1 GPYAS
6 LAAGLGESLQGTGK
20 TACVAESSTGGMVRS
35 RITEQPGS
43 SAYFTG
49 GVIAYSNAAKEREL
63 GVPGGLLESV
73 GAVSREVAEAM
84 AGGVRKRF
92 GTTLAVA
99 VTGIAGPDA
108 DGSAKPVG
116 LTYIA
121 VAVETRTSS
130 REFKF
135 TGDRASNRRQA
146 ADEALRMLIAE
157 VRGMGRAAS

>member
-1 GPYAS
+1 SGGAPEAVLGAD
-6 LAAGLGESLQGTGK
+6 LANILRGSGLTVS
-20 TACVAESSTGGMVRS
+20 VAESSTGGMVGAS
-35 RITEQPGS
+35 ITDQPGS

-49 GVIAYSNAAKEREL
+49 GVIAYSNEAKQREL

-116 LTYIA
+116 RTYIA
-121 VAVETRTSS
+121 VAGEMRTSS
-130 REFKF
+130 REFQV
-135 TGDRASNRRQA
+135 TGH
-146 ADEALRMLIAE
+146 
-157 VRGMGRAAS
+157 

>member
-1 GPYAS
+1 MAS
-6 LAAGLGESLQGTGK
+6 VGVGVIRSSTLVRERERDLWRESLD
-20 TACVAESSTGGMVRS
+20 
-35 RITEQPGS
+35 I
-43 SAYFTG
+43 
-49 GVIAYSNAAKEREL
+49 
-63 GVPGGLLESV
+63 V
-73 GAVSREVAEAM
+73 GAVSREVAEAL
-84 AGGVRKRF
+84 ACGVRERF

-121 VAVETRTSS
+121 VAGEMRTSS

-135 TGDRASNRRQA
+135 TGDRTSNRRQA

-157 VRGMGRAAS
+157 ARRIGQATS